1 MYDPTIFENL
11 KVTFENQVYD
21 LDNIEHKITITN
33 RVDRMDFAVLSRDFS
48 IQFTLTNQPNVTA
61 EIVLQTSLEDLAG
74 EILEQPEQNLGC
86 FLLLRF
92 HKQIQHVPTQCK
104 QIEQALHTIWENET
118 HVTQTLSFL
127 YEQEVSIH
135 LNNIQLQFNK
145 KINEEHISDIPE
157 FLEHV
162 LQTLKVLNEI

>member
-21 LDNIEHKITITN
+21 LDNIERQITITN

-48 IQFTLTNQPNVTA
+48 IGFTLTNQPNVTA
-61 EIVLQTSLEDLAG
+61 EIELQTSLEDLAG
-74 EILEQPEQNLGC
+74 EILEQPGENLGC
-86 FLLLRF
+86 FLSLRF
-92 HKQIQHVPTQCK
+92 HKHVQDVPTQCK
-104 QIEQALHTIWENET
+104 QIEQVLNTIWENEARI
-118 HVTQTLSFL
+118 TQTLSFV
-127 YEQEVSIH
+127 YEQEASSH
-135 LNNIQLQFNK
+135 LNIVQLQFNQ

>member
-21 LDNIEHKITITN
+21 LDNLEHQIKITN
-33 RVDRMDFAVLSRDFS
+33 RMDRMDFAVLSRDFS
-48 IQFTLTNQPNVTA
+48 IGFTLTNQPNVAA
-61 EIVLQTSLEDLAG
+61 EIILQTSLEDLAG
-74 EILEQPEQNLGC
+74 EILEQSGQNLGC

-92 HKQIQHVPTQCK
+92 HKHVQDVPTQCK
-104 QIEQALHTIWENET
+104 KIEQALHTIWENEA
-118 HVTQTLSFL
+118 HVTQTLSFI
-127 YEQEVSIH
+127 YEQDTSSH
-135 LNNIQLQFNK
+135 LNNIQMQFNK